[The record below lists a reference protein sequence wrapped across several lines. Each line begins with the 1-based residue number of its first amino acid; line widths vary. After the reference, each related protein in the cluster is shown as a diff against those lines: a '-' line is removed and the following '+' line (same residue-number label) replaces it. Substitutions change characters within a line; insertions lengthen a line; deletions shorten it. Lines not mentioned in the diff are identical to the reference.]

1 MADGESEAS
10 DKAAADQVLELPQEF
25 LQFLDANGVPK
36 EVFTGA
42 IRQEIPRYVRVN
54 PRGPLADLS
63 PAERQKAIS
72 QALQTERAVQLVQ
85 WLRAGEVTD
94 HRYMEVYACPACGM
108 DILWLTV
115 GKGIVGDNDECA
127 RGFQAS
133 SNLSR
138 TEAYRNGSLYGVD
151 AASVFAVCCLQP
163 RTKCRVSINAHMMI
177 FQLGLPQ
184 AKGSHLGSLL
194 RARCQ
199 ALHAERCSG
208 TRWHGH
214 WCRRGRAT
222 TCGVSHSAAQVQ
234 HLQCEALPGRWHH
247 LAPKHGGMV
256 QPGCTSKRVEAAQ
269 GSKESSFP
277 RTRGQR
283 GRKRRFEEKA
293 KAEETPA
300 EAAETTVV
308 KNFLYDRVLVDA
320 ECTHDA
326 SCRHLEKFRT
336 QWGLDSLSGRV
347 PWIRQEGLFDLQLG
361 LLSNGFALLKEG
373 GSLVYA
379 TCSLCQRQNEDVVD
393 SLLKQN
399 PSAALSALPL
409 PLCAAN
415 LGEPS
420 SSSAPARP
428 SLLEAGGPKGE
439 GGQYCTARFDP
450 VTSGTSGLFIARLQ
464 KLKAENV
471 RNSSL
476 GFDPK
481 YAIIRRLV
489 GCVGHSASAC
499 AEVDERLP
507 LTAAVPTRFFN
518 KGDKGMIFESP
529 RPEPERKKKQEQR
542 SSSKAPVPKSGP
554 ARIRGPVLTGFDIA
568 NYGQDFK
575 RATGDFLRRL
585 LCWTVG
591 QPSCASYDTVTDAMG
606 NFQPVLRI
614 SHESQTA
621 VGLLN
626 SDFRERKCSSK
637 KEAEESAAQAFW
649 EHPQVLQ
656 KAQTLPP
663 SKKACKQ
670 KTRCAK
676 HNRKRKEMH
685 PNAPWAKPA

>member
-163 RTKCRVSINAHMMI
+163 RPKDHILDLCCAPGAKLCTLSDAVGPDGTVTGVDVAEQRLAACRTVLRKYNISNVKLS
-177 FQLGLPQ
+177 LGDGTTWRPNT
-184 AKGSHLGSLL
+184 AEWFSLD
-194 RARCQ
+194 APP
-199 ALHAERCSG
+199 
-208 TRWHGH
+208 
-214 WCRRGRAT
+214 RG
-222 TCGVSHSAAQVQ
+222 
-234 HLQCEALPGRWHH
+234 
-247 LAPKHGGMV
+247 
-256 QPGCTSKRVEAAQ
+256 SKRHKVPKNQASQERNVPSQ
-269 GSKESSFP
+269 G
-277 RTRGQR
+277 RGQR